1 MFTTIKT
8 IVHNATKPVKIAY
21 NVKCMNKG
29 CYYNTTVTS
38 KPLKKKE
45 ELFGVLMCNLV
56 KVVQQMLVMIYNML
70 SKNRRNCG

>member
-38 KPLKKKE
+38 KPLKKNEQILCFICHKPFIIINHKE
-45 ELFGVLMCNLV
+45 T
-56 KVVQQMLVMIYNML
+56 
-70 SKNRRNCG
+70 